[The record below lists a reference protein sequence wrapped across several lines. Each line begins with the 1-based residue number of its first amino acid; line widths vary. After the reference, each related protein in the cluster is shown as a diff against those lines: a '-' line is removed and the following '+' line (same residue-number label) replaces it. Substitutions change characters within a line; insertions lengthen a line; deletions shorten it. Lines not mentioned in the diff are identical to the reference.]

1 MPLPSSNIS
10 STLKTKGPLR
20 APSTN
25 LPPVD
30 LTSTSTEIATIHKQQ
45 TEAVVPSIEQS
56 PTPPPILE
64 EPKNKSDISTT
75 VTQKQPIEEIKV
87 SGI

>member
-30 LTSTSTEIATIHKQQ
+30 LTSTSTTIHKQQ